1 MSPSKKPARTVLSR
15 ELILKAALDIVDSD
29 QVRELTMSRLGK
41 ALGADPSAVY
51 RHFRNKDELLL
62 AMADAM
68 LEEVATTF
76 VPVPDAIDNL
86 RAMSWAFRDTYLR
99 RPGLAQEVASRFTG
113 GAAEA
118 KLVRQMIESIQGL
131 GFTIEEAI
139 ARNRA
144 LAEMILGHIIMT
156 ADVLSLSTQQQA
168 FDLQMATIYYSA
180 PYNPVNVLPRD
191 EQLAATRADSDA
203 VFHTMLETMLAGL
216 VAERPPTRRRSRK
229 A

>member
-1 MSPSKKPARTVLSR
+1 MSVKRKPTRASLSR
-15 ELILKAALDIVDSD
+15 ELILAAALDIVASN

-68 LEEVATTF
+68 LQEVDATLVR
-76 VPVPDAIDNL
+76 VPNAIDNL
-86 RAMSWAFRDTYLR
+86 RGTAWAFREAYLR
-99 RPGLAQEVASRFTG
+99 RSGLAQEVASRFTG

-118 KLVRQMIESIQGL
+118 KLVREMIDSIESL
-131 GFTIEEAI
+131 GFTPEHAI
-139 ARNRA
+139 AHTRA

-156 ADVLSLSTQQQA
+156 ADVLSLTDEQQA

-180 PYNPVNVLPRD
+180 PYNPVTVLPRE
-191 EQLAATRADSDA
+191 EQLAATRADSDE
-203 VFHTMLETMLAGL
+203 VFHTMLETMLVGL
-216 VAERPPTRRRSRK
+216 AAERPPADRSRSS
-229 A
+229 